1 MQLTLRKGTLAD
13 LANELQEQQDR
24 KVDLVVPASKLW
36 SHDGNVVVAGYGAP
50 VLTDDGVTSSNLELS
65 PSNVFDTG
73 MVAKLS
79 ETGRPVG
86 RAFVRG
92 LRETGRTDLVDSIYN
107 GLLHGNRDLLVPGDP
122 RSFFLRT
129 FAPGQPVGGLPP
141 TNPLG
146 YARAVLSDK
155 YRPIDNLDVLLTV
168 IKGLQS
174 AGFDGHVV
182 RQADLTD
189 DKMYLRVSVPEITAL
204 APGLLHG
211 YTSPYGGA
219 RGADN
224 PVVEAGIVITN
235 SETGGAAFTITPELV
250 VQICTNGM
258 TIKKDMIRK
267 THLGSKMDAG
277 LVRVSDETR
286 RLNLQLVASQTKDA
300 INTFLDADYMNRVIR
315 QLESGSDERI
325 ADVEKTIS
333 EVVTRPAFSKADTKG
348 LLAAF
353 MDGGDRTR
361 GGLVQAITAYS
372 QQVDDADRAYE
383 MDADALP
390 AAGFGNVSGRVP
402 VGR

>member
-1 MQLTLRKGTLAD
+1 MQLTVRKGTLAD
-13 LANELQEQQDR
+13 LATELQEQQDR
-24 KVDLVVPASKLW
+24 KVDLVVPAAKLW
-36 SHDGNVVVAGYGAP
+36 SHNGNVLVAGHGEP
-50 VLTDDGVTSSNLELS
+50 VVSDTGVTSTNLELS

-86 RAFVRG
+86 RAFIRG
-92 LRETGRTDLVDSIYN
+92 LRDTGRVDLVDSIYN
-107 GLLHGNRDLLVPGDP
+107 GLLHGNRGLGVPGDT
-122 RSFFLRT
+122 RSFFLRS
-129 FAPGQPVGGLPP
+129 FSGSGG
-141 TNPLG
+141 TLG

-155 YRPIDNLDVLLTV
+155 YRPIDNLEVLLTV
-168 IKGLQS
+168 IKGLKE

-189 DKMYLRVSVPEITAL
+189 DKMYIRVSVPEITAL

-250 VQICTNGM
+250 VQICSNGM

-267 THLGSKMDAG
+267 THLGSKMDEG
-277 LVRVSDETR
+277 LVQVSDRTR
-286 RLNLQLVASQTKDA
+286 QLNLELVASQTRDA
-300 INTFLDADYMNRVIR
+300 IRTFLDADYMNRVLR
-315 QLESGSDERI
+315 QIEAGSDEPVE
-325 ADVEKTIS
+325 DVEKAITD
-333 EVVTRPAFSKADTKG
+333 VTARPAFSKADTKG

-383 MDADALP
+383 MDADALS

-402 VGR
+402 AGR